1 MKRPLTLLLAASVA
15 TLGACSHSAESV
27 PDYHTL
33 VGKQNQKNM
42 DVAIA
47 KCNESSTAADRAT
60 NPWCGIVQKANRC
73 MDPSYFGETPA
84 TACPKK

>member
-1 MKRPLTLLLAASVA
+1 MKRPLIILATAAVLA
-15 TLGACSHSAESV
+15 LGACSHSADRV

-42 DVAIA
+42 DMAVA
-47 KCNESSTAADRAT
+47 KCNESSSSADRAT

-73 MDPSYFGETPA
+73 MDPSYFGETPT